1 MDSDEVRKAQAQF
14 VEDTKKLVRKT
25 LEDVDKHPVGHTV
38 LELARAKR
46 RGELETG
53 EDALRTVWKSIFG
66 DVLKEGQKADV
77 KPSPPPPTTPPTTG
91 VTKK

>member
-1 MDSDEVRKAQAQF
+1 MDPDEVRKAQQAF
-14 VEDTKKLVRKT
+14 VDDTKKLVRDA
-25 LEDVDKHPVGHTV
+25 LESVDKHPVGHTV

-66 DVLKEGQKADV
+66 DVLQEGGQK
-77 KPSPPPPTTPPTTG
+77 PPT